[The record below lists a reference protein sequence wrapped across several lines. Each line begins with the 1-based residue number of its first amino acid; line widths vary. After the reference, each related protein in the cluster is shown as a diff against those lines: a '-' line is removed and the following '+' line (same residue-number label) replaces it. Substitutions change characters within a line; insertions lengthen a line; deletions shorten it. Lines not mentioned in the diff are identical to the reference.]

1 MCIIEI
7 VSQGFLFIFSETVI
21 HLRAGLIKRARELI
35 EGAGLVCATAYCAL
49 EAKPPATWN
58 KGQAALYILR
68 TAFGVDWIER
78 IRIVYAGDDF
88 TDEAAIKALKGFT
101 KKKLKS
107 D

>member
-1 MCIIEI
+1 MQRF
-7 VSQGFLFIFSETVI
+7 SLLFSETVI

-68 TAFGVDWIER
+68 TAFGVDWVER

-88 TDEAAIKALKGFT
+88 TDEAAIKALKGF
-101 KKKLKS
+101 
-107 D
+107 